1 MRWFFSLLLLPLVAL
16 LVACGADGAGEP
28 DDDASPGKYEV
39 AVASGDLAIGPQR
52 MSFVLI
58 KDGEPVAEEVVYVRF
73 FRLPKG
79 ASPELAGES
88 AIPFTPL
95 GAEEEVHEGE
105 LSGVYYA
112 NVPFDVAGT
121 WGIGVSVGPKYD
133 EAGEVRVQFEVKE
146 KTQAP
151 RPGDKGIAVK
161 NPTADNAPFD
171 QIHTGSIKD
180 DGFHTMTIADAVSS
194 GRPSVIAFATP
205 SFCRTA
211 TCGPSLQIVVRASAR
226 YVDEVNFLHIEPYEL
241 TPAGDLIT
249 REDGFP
255 KLGPIAESWKLP
267 SEPWVFVLDEQGTVV
282 ARFEGPYAIEEL
294 IYALDQVTK

>member
-1 MRWFFSLLLLPLVAL
+1 MRWFFSLLLIPILASLG
-16 LVACGADGAGEP
+16 ACGS
-28 DDDASPGKYEV
+28 DDAGAPTEDAGPGKYEV
-39 AVASGDLAIGPQR
+39 AVASGDLAVGPQR

-58 KDGEPVAEEVVYVRF
+58 KDGKPVAEEVVYVRF

-88 AIPFTPL
+88 AIPFTLL

-121 WGIGVSVGPKYD
+121 WGIGVSVGQKYD

-146 KTQAP
+146 KSQAP
-151 RPGDKGIAVK
+151 RAGDKGIAAKNSTVK
-161 NPTADNAPFD
+161 DAPFA

-180 DGFHTMTIADAVSS
+180 DGFHTMTIAEAIAS
-194 GRPSVIAFATP
+194 GRPSVIVFATP

-211 TCGPSLQIVVRASAR
+211 TCGPSLQIAIRASAR

-241 TPAGDLIT
+241 TSAGDLIS

-267 SEPWVFVLDEQGTVV
+267 SEPWVFVLDKQGTVV
-282 ARFEGPYAIEEL
+282 ARYEGPYAIEEL

>member
-1 MRWFFSLLLLPLVAL
+1 MRWFASLLLFPLVASL
-16 LVACGADGAGEP
+16 AACGSDGAG
-28 DDDASPGKYEV
+28 DANGDSATGKYEV
-39 AVASGDLAIGPQR
+39 AVASSDLAVGPQR

-58 KDGEPVAEEVVYVRF
+58 KDGEPVAEDVVYVRF

-88 AIPFTPL
+88 AIPFSPL

-105 LSGVYYA
+105 LSGVYFA

-121 WGIGVSVGPKYD
+121 WGIGVSVGEKYD
-133 EAGEVRVQFEVKE
+133 EAGEVRVQFEVKD
-146 KTQAP
+146 KNQAP
-151 RPGDKGIAVK
+151 KVGDKGIAAK
-161 NPTADNAPFD
+161 NPTAKDAPFD
-171 QIHTGSIKD
+171 QIHTGSVKD
-180 DGFHTMTIADAVSS
+180 DGFHTMTIAEAVAS

-211 TCGPSLQIVVRASAR
+211 TCGPSLQIAVRASAR
-226 YVDEVNFLHIEPYEL
+226 YLDEVNFLHVEPYEL
-241 TPAGDLIT
+241 TAAGDLVT

-255 KLGPIAESWKLP
+255 KLGPIAEAWRLP
-267 SEPWVFVLDEQGTVV
+267 SEPWVFVLDKQGTVV

>member
-1 MRWFFSLLLLPLVAL
+1 MRWLFSLFLFPVVASL
-16 LVACGADGAGEP
+16 AACGSDDAGEP
-28 DDDASPGKYEV
+28 ADDASPGKYDV

-58 KDGEPVAEEVVYVRF
+58 KDGSPVAEPVVYVRF

-79 ASPELAGES
+79 SSPELAGES

-95 GAEEEVHEGE
+95 GAEDVVHEGE

-112 NVPFDVAGT
+112 NVPFDVAGA

-151 RPGDKGIAVK
+151 KPGDKGIPVK
-161 NPTADNAPFD
+161 NPTAGNAPFD